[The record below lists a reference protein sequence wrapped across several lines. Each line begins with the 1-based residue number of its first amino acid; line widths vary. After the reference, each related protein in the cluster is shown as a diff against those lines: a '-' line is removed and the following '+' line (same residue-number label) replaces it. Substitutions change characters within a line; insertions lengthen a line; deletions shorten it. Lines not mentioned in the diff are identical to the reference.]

1 MIKLFDLP
9 EFEINSA
16 NLDHILHSSDV
27 TKFETNFADFVGAKY
42 ACSVNSATSAIF
54 LSIIRDNPGLVRIP
68 SMIPPVVCNA
78 ILTANC
84 KIEFYDDTEW
94 VGSPYVLHEYENYKI
109 IDSAQCVRRNQFK
122 EVNSNDLMIFS
133 FYPTKPI
140 GGCDGG
146 MIVSDD
152 LEKINWFKAA
162 VLNGMSFAVN
172 NWDRKI
178 IFPGYKMYM
187 NSIQSIICMNQLN
200 KYESKLIRL
209 NEIKNY
215 YNNEL
220 NLSNTSDHLYRINV
234 KNNTEAI
241 EFFKQKGIQSGIHYA
256 ALDKH
261 DVYRTDDF
269 CPNSQ
274 KLQYTCLSIPF
285 NANLKDHEVEIVVNE
300 AKKIQ
305 A

>member
-9 EFEINSA
+9 EFAVASA
-16 NLDHILHSSDV
+16 ELDHILHSSDV
-27 TKFETNFADFVGAKY
+27 SKFEEEFACYVGAKY

-54 LSIIRDNPGLVRIP
+54 LATIRDNPGQVCVP

-84 KIEFYDDTEW
+84 KIKFYDDTDW
-94 VGSPYVLHEYENYKI
+94 IGSPYILHEYKDYKI
-109 IDSAQCVRRNQFK
+109 IDSAQCVRKNQFK

-146 MIVSDD
+146 IIVSDD
-152 LEKINWFKAA
+152 LDKINWFKAA
-162 VLNGMSFAVN
+162 VLNGMSYALN

-187 NSIQSIICMNQLN
+187 SSIQSKICLEQLK

-215 YNNEL
+215 YNTEL
-220 NLSNTSDHLYRINV
+220 NLTNTSNHLYRINV
-234 KNNTEAI
+234 KNNNESI
-241 EFFKQKGIQSGIHYA
+241 ELLKHKGIQSGIHYA
-256 ALDKH
+256 ALDKNE
-261 DVYRTDDF
+261 VYKTNDF
-269 CPNSQ
+269 CPKSQ
-274 KLQYTCLSIPF
+274 KLQHTCLSIPF
-285 NANLKDHEVEIVVNE
+285 NSSLKDHEVEKVVYE

>member
-9 EFEINSA
+9 EFTITSQD
-16 NLDHILHSSDV
+16 LDHILHSSDV
-27 TKFETNFADFVGAKY
+27 SKFEDEFASYVGAKY

-54 LSIIRDNPGLVRIP
+54 LAIIRDNPGLISIP

-84 KIEFYDDTEW
+84 QIKFYDDTEW
-94 VGSPYVLHEYENYKI
+94 VGSPYILHEYDDYKI
-109 IDSAQCVRRNQFK
+109 VDSAQCVRKNQFK

-140 GGCDGG
+140 GGSDGG

-152 LEKINWFKAA
+152 LNKINWFKAA
-162 VLNGMSFAVN
+162 VLNGMSYAVN

-187 NSIQSIICMNQLN
+187 NSIQAKICSEQLS
-200 KYESKLIRL
+200 KYDSKLIRL
-209 NEIKNY
+209 NKIKNY
-215 YNNEL
+215 YNSEL
-220 NLSNTSDHLYRINV
+220 NLSNTSDHLYIVSV
-234 KNNTEAI
+234 KNNSESI
-241 EFFKQKGIQSGIHYA
+241 ELLKQKGIQSGIHYA

-261 DVYRTDDF
+261 EVYKTNDF
-269 CPNSQ
+269 CPKSQ

-285 NANLKDHEVEIVVNE
+285 NSSLKDHEVEKVVNE
-300 AKKIQ
+300 TKKIQ